1 MQTSKAIEIVQKI
14 NELTDKFNKY
24 LRTLFD
30 EWTLVVPETIREKIM
45 YSLFKINDDKT
56 IDINFAKEVIYFL
69 D

>member
-30 EWTLVVPETIREKIM
+30 EWTIVVPETIREKIM